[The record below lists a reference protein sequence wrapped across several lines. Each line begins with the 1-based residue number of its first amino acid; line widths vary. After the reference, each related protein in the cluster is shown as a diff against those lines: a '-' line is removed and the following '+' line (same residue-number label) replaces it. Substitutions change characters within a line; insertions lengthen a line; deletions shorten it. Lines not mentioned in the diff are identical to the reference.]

1 MEGDKSVHDFQHD
14 GTCINMPLTDLVSR
28 GFDVELRAEGH
39 SIWTAR
45 RMGYGGGISPAEM
58 LFRHGL
64 MLGPKQAASL
74 DAGLGSAGV
83 RGIVFAVQP
92 YE

>member
-1 MEGDKSVHDFQHD
+1 MREKVIIIGSGF
-14 GTCINMPLTDLVSR
+14 GGLGAAARLAAR